1 MIEDDILEVNN
12 LLAKKGL
19 TLATYVQVLGKQ
31 NSTILN
37 LSKENQVK
45 FNQLYD
51 EVFYNK
57 FAKKE
62 KGQKLEELI
71 SILFCNSSGSFFD
84 CKRNCRTSSNE
95 IDLFLTWN
103 EKARITGINS
113 AFPCF
118 GDSFLCECKNYQG
131 KVGVTYIG
139 KFYSLLSLANAK
151 LGIIVAWD
159 GITGKGMWDASKGLI
174 KKIALKDGI
183 FIIDINQHDLIKIYD
198 CKCNVYSLILDK
210 YTSLQNDIDFTK
222 YVSRHPVEEMIGE

>member
-84 CKRNCRTSSNE
+84 CK
-95 IDLFLTWN
+95 I
-103 EKARITGINS
+103 
-113 AFPCF
+113 
-118 GDSFLCECKNYQG
+118 
-131 KVGVTYIG
+131 
-139 KFYSLLSLANAK
+139 
-151 LGIIVAWD
+151 
-159 GITGKGMWDASKGLI
+159 
-174 KKIALKDGI
+174 
-183 FIIDINQHDLIKIYD
+183 
-198 CKCNVYSLILDK
+198 
-210 YTSLQNDIDFTK
+210 
-222 YVSRHPVEEMIGE
+222 